1 MRIVQVLN
9 TLEIGGA
16 ERMALNLAVAL
27 LDAGHEPSFY
37 CISGEGELASEV
49 RQSGIAVKNFAKA
62 PGLSFATVVAMAR
75 SLMRDRPDVVLSHNP
90 GAHYY
95 AVVAAFLARVPVVV
109 NTRHS
114 PISPRGSEY
123 REEYFKWLLPITDQ
137 VVFVSEQARK
147 VIEGSWRNTRSRRK
161 VRVIPNGI
169 PLSKFRSHPAHPGSQ
184 YPTITFGAVGRMATV
199 KGYDILLQAFRSV
212 AGKIP
217 DAQLRIVGDGPQR
230 ESLQRQCLE
239 LALSEKV
246 SIEPA
251 TTDVAS
257 VLSELDV
264 FVVSSLSEGLPLVVL
279 EAMAAGLPI
288 VSTRVGGIPEA
299 VPEKQVGWFCAPGD
313 VDALADLLVKA
324 YQSPDL
330 ETRGR
335 EAARIASEHYD
346 SSKMAARYL
355 ELFVSLQGEKRPQS
369 SNHGM

>member
-1 MRIVQVLN
+1 VLN

-16 ERMALNLAVAL
+16 ERMALNLALAL

-37 CISGEGELASEV
+37 CISGEGELASEA
-49 RQSGIAVKNFAKA
+49 RQSGIAVKNFGKG

-90 GAHYY
+90 AAHYY
-95 AVVAAFLARVPVVV
+95 AAVAAFLARVPVVV

-114 PISPRGSEY
+114 PISSRGSEY
-123 REEYFKWLLPITDQ
+123 REEYFKWLLPITDH
-137 VVFVSEQARK
+137 VVFVSEQARTA
-147 VIEGSWRNTRSRRK
+147 IEGSWRNTRARRK
-161 VRVIPNGI
+161 VRVIPNAI
-169 PLSKFRSHPAHPGSQ
+169 PLSKFSSHPAHPGSR
-184 YPTITFGAVGRMATV
+184 YPRITFGAVGRMATV

-264 FVVSSLSEGLPLVVL
+264 FVVSSLSEGLPMVVL

-299 VPEKQVGWFCAPGD
+299 VPERQVGWFCAPGE

-324 YQSPDL
+324 YQSPEL

-346 SSKMAARYL
+346 SSKMAVRYL
-355 ELFVSLQGEKRPQS
+355 ELFVSLQGEKRS
-369 SNHGM
+369 